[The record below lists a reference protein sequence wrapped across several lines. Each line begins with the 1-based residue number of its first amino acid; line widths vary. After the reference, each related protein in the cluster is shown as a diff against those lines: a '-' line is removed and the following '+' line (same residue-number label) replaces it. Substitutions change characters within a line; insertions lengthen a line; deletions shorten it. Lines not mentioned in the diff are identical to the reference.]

1 MDFSTCPSDDRI
13 FSPAVEGC
21 RGDFDFTIKFEKI
34 FFDII
39 PASIFTAVSL
49 TRMLFLVT
57 RRSDIIAGSWFKL
70 LKLSLISAYAVLQAA
85 LLALCV
91 TKLQKFE
98 TFFIAAAALTFVAS
112 LCMLPL
118 SGLEHARSMRPSIF
132 FNGYLFITI
141 LLDIAQTR
149 TLWLASD
156 NPDELSFTR
165 LFTSGV
171 ALKASVLV
179 LESIQKT
186 KWIVSYDTK
195 QHSPEETAGI
205 FGLSAYAW
213 LNRIF
218 LRGYNKILTMDD
230 LYPLDYDMASERLYR
245 NSARRLAPSKLR
257 GRKHGLAG
265 EMLKGLAMPLLMPVP
280 ARIALMAFKFCQ
292 PFLIETLLDYLHAP
306 AGEVSRNVGYGL
318 IGATIIVY
326 TGIAAAGAVYWY
338 FQTRAMYILRGVLAS
353 SVYRKTTEA
362 KIALADDSAALT
374 LMSVD
379 IERIIRGWEYGHEIW
394 ANLAEAAVACW
405 LLSRHLGPA
414 SVAPMVVVLLCA
426 AYTTYST
433 RYIGPTQKAW
443 METIQRRVGL
453 TSSVIGQMKQLK
465 ISGLASPVEESIQT
479 MREEELKAGNRFRV
493 LLAAAA
499 VCAFAP
505 ACIAPIVTFGIT
517 NATLDIVTI
526 FTSLAYIV
534 LLTGPLS
541 ILFQMAPVFFS
552 SFTCLRRI
560 QTLIESEPRIDF
572 RESPAERHGQT
583 PPEKTD
589 GDDSRQAWI
598 KIARGS
604 FGWEGQP
611 ILRNIDL
618 EIPPSRLTLVVGPIG
633 AGKSTLCKALL
644 GESPVFDG
652 KVLLGSGPT
661 RKIGFCDQTPYL
673 ANDTIRKNIIGF
685 SPWDPSR
692 YNAVIE
698 ATMLLPDLAILP
710 QGDQTKVGSNGISL
724 SGGQRQR
731 VSMARA
737 LYLDDTNLFVFDD
750 ILSGLDADTEDQVFR
765 RVFSADG
772 LLRRRNATV
781 VLCTHSVRHLI
792 SADHIIALG
801 QDGTIVEQGT
811 FAQLLANRQYVHSLG
826 IKETDSSSSDDD
838 IEPVDVGKENASGL
852 KRVLKEKVE
861 DDGTNDPERMLGE
874 WTVYKYYLKRIDWYF
889 MVGFVICG
897 LAWGFFENWVTVWLK
912 FWSVDITSESPEHSN
927 SFYIGLYALFQLSA
941 LTSLAAVCFI
951 CFTSMISASGARLHR
966 EALETVIRAPL
977 KFFTSTDTGVVTNL
991 FSQDMTLID
1000 GELPASLL
1008 NMTLLTCSC
1017 LGMSAVIATASPY
1030 LCVTYP
1036 FLWFVLYVIQ
1046 KFYLRTSR
1054 QMRLLDLEAKSPL
1067 YSHFIDTIKGIATF
1081 RAFGWIAPSIELNN
1095 HLVDNSQR
1103 PMYLLAMIQRWLAF
1117 VLQMVIAFLALSVVT
1132 FATQTKSNTAFTG
1145 ASLVTLMNFGDVLTH
1160 IVQSYT
1166 RLETSIGAIS
1176 RLRRFGERVA
1186 PENLPGEDVQPPPQ
1200 WPLKGR
1206 IRVENV
1212 SASYDGPDDPSSN
1225 RSSTE
1230 KGINIAEKESVDEPN
1245 LAIRDL
1251 TIDIVP
1257 SEKVALCG
1265 RSGSGKSSLVL
1276 LLLRLLDPIQSSAQ
1290 GIIID
1295 ETPLHKIDRGVLRQR
1310 IIAVPQ
1316 DAVFL
1321 PDGTSV
1327 RLNLDPFTVS
1337 TEPECKAV
1345 LEVVGLWDFVTE
1357 RGGLGAGMSADSFSQ
1372 GQKQLFSLARAV
1384 LRRRVR
1390 AREWKTEFGE
1400 AGGEE
1405 AGILLLDEVSSS
1417 VDQDT
1422 ERAMQAVIADEFRN
1436 YTIVMVSHRL
1446 DAVMDFDRVVV
1457 MDRGVMVE
1465 SGRPR
1470 DLVEMEGSKFRK
1482 LWLVNNPSS
1491 SRSS

>member
-1 MDFSTCPSDDRI
+1 MDFSTCPSDERV

-21 RGDFDFTIKFEKI
+21 RGDFDFTIKFERI

-39 PASIFTAVSL
+39 PASVFTAVSL
-49 TRMLFLVT
+49 TRVLFLVT
-57 RRSDIIAGSWFKL
+57 RRSNIIAGSWFKF
-70 LKLSLISAYAVLQAA
+70 LKLSLISAYAVLQAV

-91 TKLQKFE
+91 TKLQRFE
-98 TFFIAAAALTFVAS
+98 TFFITAAALTFVTS

-118 SGLEHARSMRPSIF
+118 SALEHARSPRPSIF

-149 TLWLASD
+149 TLWLASS
-156 NPDELSFTR
+156 NVDELSFTR

-171 ALKASVLV
+171 AVKAAVLV
-179 LESIQKT
+179 LESVQKT
-186 KWIVSYDTK
+186 RWIESYDRK
-195 QHSPEETAGI
+195 QHSPEETAGL
-205 FGLSAYAW
+205 FGLTAFAW

-230 LYPLDYDMASERLYR
+230 LYPLDYDMASERLYVE
-245 NSARRLAPSKLR
+245 AAPHLAPSKLR

-265 EMLKGLAMPLLMPVP
+265 EMVKGLAVPLLMPVP
-280 ARIALMAFKFCQ
+280 ARIALMGFKFCQ
-292 PFLIETLLDYLHAP
+292 PFLIETLLDYLNAP
-306 AGEVSRNVGYGL
+306 AGEVSSNLGYGL
-318 IGATIIVY
+318 IGATILVY

-405 LLSRHLGPA
+405 LLSRHLGLA
-414 SVAPMVVVLLCA
+414 SLAPMVVVLLCA
-426 AYTTYST
+426 GYTAYST
-433 RYIGPTQKAW
+433 RFIGPTQKAW

-465 ISGLASPVEESIQT
+465 ISGLANPVEESIQT
-479 MREEELKAGNRFRV
+479 MRVEELQAGNRFRV

-505 ACIAPIVTFGIT
+505 TCISPVVTFGIT
-517 NATLDIVTI
+517 TATLDIVTI

-534 LLTGPLS
+534 LLCGPLV

-572 RESPAERHGQT
+572 RESASSRTEQRQ
-583 PPEKTD
+583 PEKKSD
-589 GDDSRQAWI
+589 GGNRVSAVI
-598 KIARGS
+598 KIAGGN
-604 FGWEGQP
+604 FGWEP
-611 ILRNIDL
+611 EKPLLNDINL

-633 AGKSTLCKALL
+633 VGKSTLCKALL
-644 GESPVFDG
+644 GESPVFG
-652 KVLLGSGPT
+652 GRVVLSSGSS
-661 RKIGFCDQTPYL
+661 RRIGYCDQTPYM
-673 ANDTIRKNIIGF
+673 ANDTIRQNIIGF
-685 SPWDPSR
+685 SPWDAKR
-692 YNAVIE
+692 YTDIIE
-698 ATMLLPDLAILP
+698 ATMFLPDLAILP

-737 LYLDDTNLFVFDD
+737 LYLDTDILVFDD
-750 ILSGLDADTEDQVFR
+750 VLSGLDADTEDQVFR

-772 LLRRRNATV
+772 ILRRRNATV
-781 VLCTHSVRHLI
+781 VLCTHSVRHLV

-801 QDGTIVEQGT
+801 QDGTVVEQGT

-826 IKETDSSSSDDD
+826 IKETDSSSSDDE
-838 IEPVDVGKENASGL
+838 IAPVDVGKANVSGL
-852 KRVLKEKVE
+852 KHVLKEKVE

-874 WTVYKYYLKRIDWYF
+874 WTVYKYYFQRIDWYF
-889 MVGFVICG
+889 IVGFVLCG
-897 LAWGFFENWVTVWLK
+897 LSWGFFENWVTVWLK
-912 FWSVDITSESPEHSN
+912 FWSTDVTVETPRHSN
-927 SFYIGLYALFQLSA
+927 SFYIGLYALFQMSA
-941 LTSLAAVCFI
+941 LTSLAAVCFL
-951 CFTSMISASGARLHR
+951 CFTSMISASGSRLHR

-1008 NMTLLTCSC
+1008 NMILLTCSC

-1030 LCVTYP
+1030 LVVTYP

-1081 RAFGWIAPSIELNN
+1081 RAFGWIPPSIDLNN
-1095 HLVDNSQR
+1095 RLVDNSQR

-1117 VLQMVIAFLALSVVT
+1117 VLQMVIAILAVAVVT

-1176 RLRRFGERVA
+1176 RLRRFSERVL
-1186 PENLPGEDVQPPPQ
+1186 PENLDGEDVKPPSH
-1200 WPLKGR
+1200 WPLKGGIR
-1206 IRVENV
+1206 IENV
-1212 SASYDGPDDPSSN
+1212 SASYD
-1225 RSSTE
+1225 E
-1230 KGINIAEKESVDEPN
+1230 KDEVGAVEKDSAGGLN
-1245 LAIRDL
+1245 LAVRNL
-1251 TIDIVP
+1251 TIDIAAG
-1257 SEKVALCG
+1257 EKVALCG
-1265 RSGSGKSSLVL
+1265 RSGSGKSSIVL
-1276 LLLRLLDPIQSSAQ
+1276 LLLRLLDPVQSSVQ
-1290 GIIID
+1290 GITID
-1295 ETPLHKIDRGVLRQR
+1295 ETPMHKIDRGILRQR

-1327 RLNLDPFTVS
+1327 QLNLDPFTAS
-1337 TEPECKAV
+1337 TEPECQAV
-1345 LEVVGLWDFVTE
+1345 LEAVGLWDFVAE
-1357 RGGLGAGMSADSFSQ
+1357 RGGLAAGMTADSFSQ

-1390 AREWKTEFGE
+1390 ARGWKAEFGD

-1405 AGILLLDEVSSS
+1405 SGILLLDEVSSS

-1422 ERAMQAVIADEFRN
+1422 EKAMQAVVADEFRN

-1446 DAVMDFDRVVV
+1446 DAVMGFDRVVV
-1457 MDRGVMVE
+1457 MDRGMMVE

-1470 DLVEMEGSKFRK
+1470 DLVELEGSKFRK

-1491 SRSS
+1491 TKGS